1 MAPARTDRLQGHL
14 DLLILRS
21 LVRGPMHGWAI
32 SQRLEEI
39 SRSVLQVGQGSIY
52 PALGRL
58 EYEGWI
64 RAEWGI
70 SEAGRRARFYK
81 LTPSGRRQLDRE
93 RALWEDLARAIG
105 RVLELA

>member
-1 MAPARTDRLQGHL
+1 
-14 DLLILRS
+14 
-21 LVRGPMHGWAI
+21 MHGWAI

-58 EYEGWI
+58 ENEGWI

-70 SEAGRRARFYK
+70 SEAGRRARFYQ
-81 LTPSGRRQLDRE
+81 LTSAGRRQLTQE
-93 RALWEDLARAIG
+93 TASWEEFVLAVT
-105 RVLELA
+105 RVLQTA